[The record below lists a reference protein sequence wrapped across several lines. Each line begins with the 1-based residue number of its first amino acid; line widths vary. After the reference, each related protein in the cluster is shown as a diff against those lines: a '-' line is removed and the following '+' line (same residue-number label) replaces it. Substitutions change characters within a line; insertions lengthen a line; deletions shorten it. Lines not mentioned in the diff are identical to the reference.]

1 MIRIISVISS
11 LLFLSFTVVQI
22 NDPDP
27 VFWITFYSA
36 VTIIC
41 FLGVLNKQN
50 KKIVLAGMIASIL
63 VAAYYA
69 PGFIEWLGQPDK
81 SEIFG
86 EMVYKKS
93 YIEET
98 REFLGS
104 LIGLAALIY
113 QYLKV

>member
-1 MIRIISVISS
+1 MVKVISAVSS
-11 LLFLSFTVVQI
+11 LVFLSFTVVQI

-27 VFWITFYSA
+27 IFWITFYLA
-36 VTIIC
+36 ITIIC

-50 KKIVLAGMIASIL
+50 KKIVLVGMIASIL
-63 VAAYYA
+63 VAAFYA

-104 LIGLAALIY
+104 LIGLSALIY
-113 QYLKV
+113 QYIKA

>member
-1 MIRIISVISS
+1 MVKVISAVS
-11 LLFLSFTVVQI
+11 ALIFLSFAVVQI

-27 VFWITFYSA
+27 YFWITFYSV
-36 VTIIC
+36 VTFIC

-50 KKIVLAGMIASIL
+50 KKIVLVSMIVSIL
-63 VAAYYA
+63 VAANYA
-69 PGFIEWLGQPDK
+69 PGFVEWLGQPDK

-104 LIGLAALIY
+104 LIGLTALVF
-113 QYLKV
+113 QYLKA